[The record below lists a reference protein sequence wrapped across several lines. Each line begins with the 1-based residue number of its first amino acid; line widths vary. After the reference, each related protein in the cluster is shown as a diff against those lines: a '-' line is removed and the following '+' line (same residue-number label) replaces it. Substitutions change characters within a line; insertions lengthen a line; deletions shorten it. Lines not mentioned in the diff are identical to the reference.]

1 MGFITPNV
9 IYYTHNKKVVK
20 YQSGLDERFFMGIFN
35 GMRGRPKKAPEDRKT
50 ASMKIPLADGEKE
63 LIETAARATSEKPV
77 TWAREVLLRAA
88 KRKA

>member
-1 MGFITPNV
+1 
-9 IYYTHNKKVVK
+9 
-20 YQSGLDERFFMGIFN
+20 
-35 GMRGRPKKAPEDRKT
+35 
-50 ASMKIPLADGEKE
+50 MKIPLADGEKE